1 MDELFEALREE
12 CEPAVWSRAV
22 ELARRNAVSV
32 ETRSE
37 DELVLRVLVRS
48 GRAAPAV
55 RLSPRRRDW
64 ECDCDSPDDP
74 CEHVAAA
81 AIALRRE
88 RDSGQALPAAGSSA
102 PKLGYRLSRAR
113 GGVAVARVL
122 VRDGVEQPLAHS
134 LAAFASGRLP
144 GPAPLVSA
152 ADLAVERLFDA
163 RRSGPPPAE
172 LMQRLLGALVGC
184 DDVRLDGAP
193 VAISLEPVLPIAR
206 LEDRGDGFA
215 LQLAPDPRHSES
227 FANGVALCGG
237 ALRPLGNPHL
247 SLREREELTRGR
259 VYPPEA
265 APRLVAEVIPELR
278 ARIPVEI
285 ATARLPREETATP
298 RLRARLALDDHA
310 LFARAG
316 LLAMRPMPASAL
328 ESLVSS
334 VFGEPAEVEPFQPAS
349 HRIEPDDQNRLGA
362 ANSSLGADFF
372 LGEEVVLVESRFRL
386 RVGPLAL
393 GAYDALLPD
402 QAGHAKLV
410 DLLRFATRGEL
421 DFEIQLLLA
430 REEAPALQLGAA
442 GAARGRLGWSSWLAP
457 APGPGPALDDALFME
472 AAA

>member
-1 MDELFEALREE
+1 MA
-12 CEPAVWSRAV
+12 
-22 ELARRNAVSV
+22 
-32 ETRSE
+32 
-37 DELVLRVLVRS
+37 
-48 GRAAPAV
+48 
-55 RLSPRRRDW
+55 
-64 ECDCDSPDDP
+64 
-74 CEHVAAA
+74 
-81 AIALRRE
+81 
-88 RDSGQALPAAGSSA
+88 
-102 PKLGYRLSRAR
+102 
-113 GGVAVARVL
+113 
-122 VRDGVEQPLAHS
+122 
-134 LAAFASGRLP
+134 ASGGRK
-144 GPAPLVSA
+144 AS
-152 ADLAVERLFDA
+152 
-163 RRSGPPPAE
+163 
-172 LMQRLLGALVGC
+172 
-184 DDVRLDGAP
+184 
-193 VAISLEPVLPIAR
+193 
-206 LEDRGDGFA
+206 
-215 LQLAPDPRHSES
+215 
-227 FANGVALCGG
+227 
-237 ALRPLGNPHL
+237 
-247 SLREREELTRGR
+247 SLREQLFEETERFDFVQAVR
-259 VYPPEA
+259 VLARLHPERAHPGGDA
-265 APRLVAEVIPELR
+265 APEQEVVRFASDLSPAFPRAEVQDAQPADETSPARLVVNFMGVATPSSFGALPRRYAEEIRALVREKSTALRDFLDLFNHRLISLFLR
-278 ARIPVEI
+278 ARERHHPVIHFERGANGGFERALAALLGI
-285 ATARLPREETATP
+285 ATP